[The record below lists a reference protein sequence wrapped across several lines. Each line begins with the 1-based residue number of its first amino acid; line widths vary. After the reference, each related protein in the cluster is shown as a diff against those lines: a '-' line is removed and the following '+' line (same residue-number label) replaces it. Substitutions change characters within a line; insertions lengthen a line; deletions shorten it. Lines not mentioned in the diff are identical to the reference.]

1 MAKRPAKQTPQQP
14 IDPDRIPRAV
24 IKRLSLYSRILQS
37 FEFQGIEKISS
48 AELARRLGLN
58 SAQVRKDLACFG
70 QFGVPG
76 FGYHV
81 NDLRRQVRSILKTD
95 REMRVILVGVGNLG
109 SALMSYRGFLK
120 QGFTMLFG
128 FDVNPRAAGDRAR
141 SKVPIYDIRDLESK
155 ISGQGVD
162 IAVLAV
168 PTDVVQEVAN
178 RVVKC
183 GVNAI
188 LNFVP
193 MRIEVPARVQ
203 VRYVDLSLELESLAY
218 YVQGREKE
226 EEKSD

>member
-1 MAKRPAKQTPQQP
+1 MAKHPAKPIPPPEP
-14 IDPDRIPRAV
+14 IDPQRIPSAV

-70 QFGVPG
+70 QFGIPG

-81 NDLRRQVRSILKTD
+81 NDLRKQVRSILKTD

-128 FDVNPRAAGDRAR
+128 FDVNPRVAEGRTR
-141 SKVPIYDIRDLESK
+141 SNVPIYDIRDLESK
-155 ISGQGVD
+155 ISGERID

-168 PTDVVQEVAN
+168 PVEVAQEIAN
-178 RVVKC
+178 RLVNC
-183 GVNAI
+183 GVHAI

-226 EEKSD
+226 KRD

>member
-1 MAKRPAKQTPQQP
+1 M
-14 IDPDRIPRAV
+14 

-48 AELARRLGLN
+48 AEVARRLGLN

-70 QFGVPG
+70 QFGIPG

-81 NDLRRQVRSILKTD
+81 NDLRKQVRGILKTD

-109 SALMSYRGFLK
+109 TALLSYRGFLK

-128 FDVNPRAAGDRAR
+128 FDVNPRSAEGRTR
-141 SKVPIYDIRDLESK
+141 SNVPIYDIRDLESK
-155 ISGQGVD
+155 IEGQRID

-168 PTDVVQEVAN
+168 PVEVAQEVTN
-178 RVVKC
+178 RLVKC
-183 GVNAI
+183 GVLAI

-193 MRIEVPARVQ
+193 MRIEVPAHIQ
-203 VRYVDLSLELESLAY
+203 VRYVDFSLELESLAY
-218 YVQGREKE
+218 YVQDREKAKRE
-226 EEKSD
+226 